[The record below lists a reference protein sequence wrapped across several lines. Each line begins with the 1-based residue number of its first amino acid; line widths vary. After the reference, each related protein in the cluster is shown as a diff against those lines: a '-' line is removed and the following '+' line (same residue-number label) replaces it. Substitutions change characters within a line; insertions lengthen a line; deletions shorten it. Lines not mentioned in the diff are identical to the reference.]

1 LTEGLRGEQPVYRGD
16 EGSPHVNEGGRRLTF
31 KGLRSPNKFDRMGAT
46 MYRRGL
52 RLPPSKEE
60 KVAVAIGKLLSDFS
74 LDLEA
79 IGKYLATSQP
89 YVVYAR
95 ALEVLEA
102 TEYNKT
108 TAEYREQGKYYGDGL
123 W

>member
-1 LTEGLRGEQPVYRGD
+1 
-16 EGSPHVNEGGRRLTF
+16 
-31 KGLRSPNKFDRMGAT
+31 MGVT

-74 LDLEA
+74 LDLESV
-79 IGKYLATSQP
+79 GKYLATAQP

-95 ALEVLEA
+95 AVEVLEA

-108 TAEYREQGKYYGDGL
+108 VAEYREQGKYYGDQL

>member
-1 LTEGLRGEQPVYRGD
+1 M
-16 EGSPHVNEGGRRLTF
+16 SRL
-31 KGLRSPNKFDRMGAT
+31 
-46 MYRRGL
+46 GL

-60 KVAVAIGKLLSDFS
+60 KVAISIGRLLSDFS

-79 IGKYLATSQP
+79 VGKYLATAQP

-108 TAEYREQGKYYGDGL
+108 VAEYREQGRYYGDGL
-123 W
+123 FN

>member
-1 LTEGLRGEQPVYRGD
+1 M
-16 EGSPHVNEGGRRLTF
+16 RRL
-31 KGLRSPNKFDRMGAT
+31 
-46 MYRRGL
+46 GL

-60 KVAVAIGKLLSDFS
+60 KVAISIGRLLSDFS

-79 IGKYLATSQP
+79 VGKYLATAQP

-108 TAEYREQGKYYGDGL
+108 VAEYREQGKYYGDGL
-123 W
+123 L